1 MKEKEK
7 KKKKKKKK
15 RTRKKIKKT
24 CWPSLARA
32 GLLPRPTASPR
43 APPAAHAPSP
53 SPARGSAQVLVPP
66 RKRGG
71 ARSGLNSCLRPPFR
85 TPLLLSPCAPLDPAA
100 GPASGLDRPPE
111 SPLGLI
117 WVASVSYYG
126 PSSGGRAFFLKTSL
140 FQLFWQKVAARNN
153 IKQNHHQYNIYAQ
166 VANSKQ
172 NHHHAQVV

>member
-1 MKEKEK
+1 M
-7 KKKKKKKK
+7 
-15 RTRKKIKKT
+15 
-24 CWPSLARA
+24 LA
-32 GLLPRPTASPR
+32 LPRPRGAPPRPMTSPR

-85 TPLLLSPCAPLDPAA
+85 TPLVLSPCAPLDPAA
-100 GPASGLDRPPE
+100 GPASALDRPPE

-126 PSSGGRAFFLKTSL
+126 PSSGGRAFFLNFTFSIIL
-140 FQLFWQKVAARNN
+140 AESSGR
-153 IKQNHHQYNIYAQ
+153 KQHQTKSSSCPGSTTYMPR
-166 VANSKQ
+166 
-172 NHHHAQVV
+172 